1 VTRNQALVAWYER
14 EGRDL
19 PWRGASD
26 PWEILVS
33 EVMSQQ
39 TQIARV
45 VERIGPFLE
54 AFPTPLDLAEASPEE
69 AVALWA
75 GLGYL
80 RRLHSLRRAA
90 RAIADDGWPDDL
102 TRLPGVGPY
111 TAAAVA
117 CFAFGAVVPA
127 VDTNHRRVISR
138 WLGTSL
144 DGTALWEAASELID
158 PDRAA
163 AWNQAVMDL
172 GADVCRR
179 LPDCGRCPVSRWCA
193 DPTVYQAP
201 PRQGRYEGSARQAR
215 AAVLRTLAGWPG
227 AGVADLA
234 RTTGLSVDRIDSAVE
249 TLRVEGMVAPAGAGL
264 RLA

>member
-1 VTRNQALVAWYER
+1 MTRNQALLAWYRR

-19 PWRGASD
+19 PWRGSDD

-54 AFPTPLDLAEASPEE
+54 AFPTPLALAEATPEE

-80 RRLHSLRRAA
+80 RRLHALRRAA
-90 RAIADDGWPDDL
+90 RFIAADGWPDDL
-102 TRLPGVGPY
+102 TQLPGVGPY

-117 CFAFGAVVPA
+117 CFAFGAAVPA

-138 WLGTSL
+138 WVGTSL
-144 DGTALWEAASELID
+144 DGTALWETARELID
-158 PDRAA
+158 GERPA

-179 LPDCGRCPVSRWCA
+179 LPDCGRCPVSHWCA

-201 PRQGRYEGSARQAR
+201 ARQGRYEGSARQAR
-215 AAVLRTLAGWPG
+215 AAVLGALAGRPG
-227 AGVADLA
+227 AMVSDLA
-234 RTTGLSVDRIDSAVE
+234 QTTGLSVNRIDTAVE
-249 TLRVEGMVAPAGAGL
+249 ALRAEGMVATAGEGL